1 MTAPTALVRWAA
13 LQTVGHPL
21 CALRMTAT
29 NGQPPARFVRAF
41 HGSAATFRAT
51 APQSALGRGLA
62 ATRRGLVTAGL
73 VVGTLAGAAYLW
85 DSRAAVYPCVVM
97 PVLRLF
103 DAEDTHAFSIQL
115 AKWGLVPRDT
125 SRDQLE
131 PVLETQLWG
140 KTVVNPLGLAAGY
153 DKNGEAIDA
162 MYGLGFGLVEI
173 GSITPT
179 PQPGNPRPRV
189 FRLPEE
195 KACINRYGF
204 NSQGHEAT
212 RQHLVDRFWRK
223 VIANQPATEDKTTAV
238 VQVPVEQQFRSGVPG
253 RLLGINL
260 GKNTNS
266 PQDSYEDYVH
276 GVQAFGALADYLVVN
291 VSCPNTPGQR
301 DQQKG
306 EKLEQL
312 LKQVVSERDQ
322 LEGHRPPLVV
332 KISPDLSETEL
343 TQIAQASLKARV
355 DGIIVSNTT
364 TQRPRG
370 LRASAAVLQ
379 ERGGLSGPPV
389 QDLSLQALKS
399 VYRLTRGEIP
409 LIGCGGISS
418 GADALRFARAGASA
432 VQIYTSMSY
441 DGPGVPRRIKDEV
454 VQLLEG
460 QKWSSIVG
468 KDA

>member
-1 MTAPTALVRWAA
+1 MTAVTATARWAA
-13 LQTVGHPL
+13 SQKVGQT
-21 CALRMTAT
+21 LRTPRAAVT
-29 NGQPPARFVRAF
+29 VAKQPTGFARAF

-51 APQSALGRGLA
+51 VPKSALGRGLA
-62 ATRRGLVTAGL
+62 ATRRGFVTAGL
-73 VVGTLAGAAYLW
+73 VVGTLAGSAYLW
-85 DSRAAVYPCVVM
+85 DSRAAIYPYVVM
-97 PVLRLF
+97 PALRLF

-125 SRDQLE
+125 SRDQPE
-131 PVLETQLWG
+131 PALETKLWG

-162 MYGLGFGLVEI
+162 MYGLGFGLVEV
-173 GSITPT
+173 GSITPA

-212 RQHLVDRFWRK
+212 RQRLVDRFWRK
-223 VIANQPATEDKTTAV
+223 AIANQPGTDDETTAAA
-238 VQVPVEQQFRSGVPG
+238 QVPVEQQYRSGVPG

-266 PQDSYEDYVH
+266 PQDSYDDYVR

-306 EKLEQL
+306 DKLEQL

-332 KISPDLSETEL
+332 KISPDLSEAEL

-370 LRASAAVLQ
+370 LHASSAVLH

-389 QDLSLQALKS
+389 QDLSLQALKT

-409 LIGCGGISS
+409 LIGCGGIGS

-460 QKWSSIVG
+460 QKWSSVVG